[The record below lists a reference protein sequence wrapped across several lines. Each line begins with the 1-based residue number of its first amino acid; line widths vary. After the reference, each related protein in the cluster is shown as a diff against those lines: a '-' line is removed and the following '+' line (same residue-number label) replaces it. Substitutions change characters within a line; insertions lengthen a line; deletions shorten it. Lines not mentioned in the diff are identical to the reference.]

1 MTTNRPIHLRQ
12 HFSFTTLNSNSPT
25 NSNPPTNSTQLPLL
39 NSGAIVP
46 EIFVRLVAVRECVG
60 GGVLNDVIARS
71 CLERCGVIL
80 YELSSLAYA
89 HPFLKPVD
97 VETISGCADVIS
109 NPMDLSTVQDRIA
122 NEYYLKDDDSELT
135 PYERCYEDVEL
146 IWNNCLKFN
155 DPDSQIANDARDL
168 REYFRERYENSISI
182 PMQMWSDRHLN
193 EDAILSKRMSVFER
207 GVRAR
212 SARISIMSLSLSRH
226 TK

>member
-1 MTTNRPIHLRQ
+1 M
-12 HFSFTTLNSNSPT
+12 
-25 NSNPPTNSTQLPLL
+25 
-39 NSGAIVP
+39 
-46 EIFVRLVAVRECVG
+46 
-60 GGVLNDVIARS
+60 LNDVIARS

-89 HPFLKPVD
+89 HPFLKPVE
-97 VETISGCADVIS
+97 VETIPGYADVIS

-122 NEYYLKDDDSELT
+122 NEYYLSKDDDSELT

-193 EDAILSKRMSVFER
+193 EDAILSKRKCSSVVFESE
-207 GVRAR
+207 AR
-212 SARISIMSLSLSRH
+212 EFFTEKRR
-226 TK
+226 

>member
-1 MTTNRPIHLRQ
+1 M
-12 HFSFTTLNSNSPT
+12 
-25 NSNPPTNSTQLPLL
+25 
-39 NSGAIVP
+39 
-46 EIFVRLVAVRECVG
+46 
-60 GGVLNDVIARS
+60 LNDVIARS

-97 VETISGCADVIS
+97 VETIPGYADVIS

-122 NEYYLKDDDSELT
+122 NEYYLSKDDDSELT

-193 EDAILSKRMSVFER
+193 EDAILSKRTFER
-207 GVRAR
+207 EAR
-212 SARISIMSLSLSRH
+212 ECHLSLSLLIH
-226 TK
+226 EMKNADEDTYLECIVHLDGDAEFPACGP